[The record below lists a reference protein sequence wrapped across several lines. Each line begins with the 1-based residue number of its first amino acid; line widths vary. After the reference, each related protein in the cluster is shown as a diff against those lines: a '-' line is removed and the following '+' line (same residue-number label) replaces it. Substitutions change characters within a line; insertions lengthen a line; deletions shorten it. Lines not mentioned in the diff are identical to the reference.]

1 MPDERYNNHLIVRVP
16 FRDSDWL
23 PEYCQHCNYYF
34 SEDSLYFY
42 DVCDR
47 NGIILDEETGFCSS
61 DCCRGYIDI
70 LNRDRNTTYS
80 ERPHF
85 PDLDPHYVEM
95 QEEATED

>member
-23 PEYCQHCNYYF
+23 PETCHYCHYHF
-34 SEDSLYFY
+34 SDDSLDFY

-47 NGIILDEETGFCSS
+47 NGIILDEETGFCSP
-61 DCCRGYIDI
+61 DCSREYIDI
-70 LNRDRNTTYS
+70 LNRNNNTDY
-80 ERPHF
+80 ERPYF
-85 PDLDPHYVEM
+85 ADLDPHYVEM